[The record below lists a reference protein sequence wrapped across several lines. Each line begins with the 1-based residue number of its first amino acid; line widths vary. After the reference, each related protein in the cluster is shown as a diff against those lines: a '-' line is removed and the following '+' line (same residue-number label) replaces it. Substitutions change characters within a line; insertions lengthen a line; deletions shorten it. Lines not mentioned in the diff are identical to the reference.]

1 MLVTIL
7 DYIGINAPLILF
19 FLSVYLLFNKN
30 NLLFF
35 YIIGFFI
42 NIILNIVLKG
52 IIKQPRPLDDEKIF
66 NLAIKNNNKDIFKDG
81 IPFDV
86 FGMPSGHAQSVLFST
101 IYIYLA
107 LKKINILLFYV
118 LITLITMF
126 QRIYNNYHSIA
137 QVIVGDIVGALVAF
151 FIFYISQQ
159 KIKGIIREKRDDFGP
174 I

>member
-7 DYIGINAPLILF
+7 DYIGINAPFILF

-30 NLLFF
+30 NLLFY

-86 FGMPSGHAQSVLFST
+86 FGMPSGHTQSVLFST

-107 LKKINILLFYV
+107 LKKMNVLLFYI
-118 LITLITMF
+118 LISFITMF
-126 QRIYNNYHSIA
+126 QRIYNNYHSIT
-137 QVIVGDIVGALVAF
+137 QVLVGDIVGALFAF

-159 KIKGIIREKRDDFGP
+159 KIKGIIRVKRDDFGP